1 MKDDPSGAQAAA
13 QAASNA
19 AANAAGFIDDIAR
32 GEFIRLAI
40 AMFLVSFT
48 TAHAT
53 LLYIVFERSGYDLHT
68 IGVLLSSIAVPIIFF
83 ALFSSEFSARLGV
96 LPTLRLSMAL
106 CLVGFGSLYFTR
118 ADFGLALASRCVQG
132 AGQGLFLAA
141 AITYGQSR
149 LSPTR
154 FLFLLSVFSA
164 MMPLAQA
171 VAPAVGEFTL
181 NHFGAGVMFAVAVI
195 PGVAGLL
202 LGANLRPLQRPPQT
216 RGLDLLASWRNDYVE
231 PLVAIIVAGAMFGF
245 AIAYLAPALEARA
258 ISVGAF
264 FTASTTTMFAT
275 RAFGFRRV
283 EEANKR
289 FLVGAGLALEA
300 LGFVAVSYAGP
311 HVLYVVAG
319 GIVFGLGHSLIYPVL
334 AALMGEGIDPSKRAG
349 PQAWLNASFNVGIY
363 ATPLPQ
369 ALLVAR
375 VGYETTMLVMAAIAA
390 AAALALFVRGAAIAR

>member
-1 MKDDPSGAQAAA
+1 MSDEAR
-13 QAASNA
+13 
-19 AANAAGFIDDIAR
+19 AAGFIDEIAR

-53 LLYIVFERSGYDLHT
+53 LLYIIFERAGHDLHT
-68 IGVLLSSIAVPIIFF
+68 IGVLLSSIAVPIILF
-83 ALFSSEFSARLGV
+83 ALLSSEFSARLGV
-96 LPTLRLSMAL
+96 VRTLRISMIL
-106 CLVGFGSLYFTR
+106 CLVGFGSLSFTR
-118 ADFGLALASRCVQG
+118 ADFGLALVSRCVQG

-149 LSPTR
+149 LSPMR

-181 NHFGAGVMFAVAVI
+181 NHFGPGVMFSVAVI
-195 PGVAGLL
+195 PGVVGVL
-202 LGANLRPLQRPPQT
+202 LGANLRPLPRPPQA
-216 RGLDLLASWRNDYVE
+216 RGLDLFASWRNDYVE
-231 PLVAIIVAGAMFGF
+231 PLLAIIVAGGMFGF
-245 AIAYLAPALEARA
+245 AVSYLAPALEARA

-289 FLVGAGLALEA
+289 VLVGTGLALEA
-300 LGFVAVSYAGP
+300 LGFVAVAYAGP
-311 HVLYVVAG
+311 HVLFVAAG
-319 GIVFGLGHSLIYPVL
+319 GIVFGLGHSLIYPVI
-334 AALMGEGIDPSKRAG
+334 AALMGEGVDPSQRAG
-349 PQAWLNASFNVGIY
+349 PQAWLNACFNVGIY

-375 VGYETTMLVMAAIAA
+375 VGYESTMLVMSLIAGVMAIFLAFRAATLSRA
-390 AAALALFVRGAAIAR
+390 GG